1 MTDARMKIPEKYPN
15 PWSIRED
22 EKTKEILLCYDEGR
36 VHGGGPEAKPTDTP
50 VLRLDRMN
58 CLIQLRTDM
67 SIVLHHGGKGN
78 VLKRFRFLCGL
89 RMK

>member
-1 MTDARMKIPEKYPN
+1 MTDARMKIAEKYPN
-15 PWSIRED
+15 PWTIRE
-22 EKTKEILLCYDEGR
+22 ERTEILLYYEG
-36 VHGGGPEAKPTDTP
+36 EP